1 MPLQRREI
9 APEKT
14 AEQLELCE
22 RIRLRLGPGER
33 FAMVDTYGCQQ
44 NESDSEILRGFLRAM
59 GYTMTGD
66 EQLADVIVVNTCAVR
81 EHAQMRVFGNV
92 GALTHVKR
100 EHPERIVV
108 VDDGTRVD
116 LGDGNAVTAVA
127 TPGHTPGCITW
138 MTDDALFTGDAC
150 IPGVRVV
157 TNLPHG
163 DKQLAMRSLE
173 HIRSLAAEGRT
184 IYPGHDV
191 DPSVLT
197 TNISL
202 SSHPNRAPHGEIL

>member
-66 EQLADVIVVNTCAVR
+66 EQLADVIVVNTCAVPPVGR
-81 EHAQMRVFGNV
+81 KNCCGTMVHA
-92 GALTHVKR
+92 
-100 EHPERIVV
+100 
-108 VDDGTRVD
+108 
-116 LGDGNAVTAVA
+116 
-127 TPGHTPGCITW
+127 
-138 MTDDALFTGDAC
+138 
-150 IPGVRVV
+150 
-157 TNLPHG
+157 
-163 DKQLAMRSLE
+163 
-173 HIRSLAAEGRT
+173 
-184 IYPGHDV
+184 
-191 DPSVLT
+191 
-197 TNISL
+197 
-202 SSHPNRAPHGEIL
+202 